1 MSMPMKKQNHRGQH
15 LAALVSLL
23 VQIRTILLRSRVTSY
38 IWTAP
43 RASYDEKKKRTLRS
57 FHSAICSK
65 GEPPAPQP
73 PPPPL
78 DSSRPRSAAFNPPA
92 TMKVLV
98 FSIFSLSAALPAS
111 AGTPKYDED
120 LGCWPVSVEHDATYC
135 IDGPVCSGEGSSPTG
150 SLCPVKGDV
159 AIADCD
165 SNVTRDSV
173 GDYCELSVDT
183 VCEVI
188 HTGAWGCVIPTNDH
202 ADSYEHNHPH
212 HRNSHHRNSHH
223 RNSHH
228 RKSHRGAH
236 HHGGQSQGSSYYN
249 SDSDSY
255 NSGSYGDDNNSGD
268 NHSSDHHKS
277 GNNHNHG
284 HHGHHK
290 SGNNHN
296 HGHHNSGSYEKC

>member
-1 MSMPMKKQNHRGQH
+1 MFHGN
-15 LAALVSLL
+15 LARTKEAILTHTRAVEPSGATPRCTGRSL
-23 VQIRTILLRSRVTSY
+23 VQIRTILLRSRVVSC

-43 RASYDEKKKRTLRS
+43 RAASYKEKKKKTLRS
-57 FHSAICSK
+57 IHSAICSK
-65 GEPPAPQP
+65 GESPPP

-78 DSSRPRSAAFNPPA
+78 DSSSPRSAAFNRPAA

-120 LGCWPVSVEHDATYC
+120 LGCWPISVERDATYC
-135 IDGPVCSGEGSSPTG
+135 IDGPVCSGEGSSPAG
-150 SLCPVKGDV
+150 SSCPVKGDV

-202 ADSYEHNHPH
+202 ADSYE
-212 HRNSHHRNSHH
+212 RERVS
-223 RNSHH
+223 
-228 RKSHRGAH
+228 
-236 HHGGQSQGSSYYN
+236 
-249 SDSDSY
+249 
-255 NSGSYGDDNNSGD
+255 
-268 NHSSDHHKS
+268 
-277 GNNHNHG
+277 
-284 HHGHHK
+284 
-290 SGNNHN
+290 
-296 HGHHNSGSYEKC
+296 ECLFT